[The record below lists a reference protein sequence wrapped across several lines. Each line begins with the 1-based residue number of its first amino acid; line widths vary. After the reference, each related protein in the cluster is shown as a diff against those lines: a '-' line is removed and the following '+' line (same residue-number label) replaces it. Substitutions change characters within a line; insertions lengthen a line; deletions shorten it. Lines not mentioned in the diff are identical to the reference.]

1 MTQITQTYAVV
12 FEQSPNNY
20 CAYVPDL
27 PGCVSTGDTREEIRA
42 MIREAITFH
51 IELMVEHGEPFP
63 EPRMSLAE
71 AAAYHRDAIAEY
83 DEETLA
89 MFAPPS
95 PDRPTTFAMVD
106 VAVSAP
112 HAARTG

>member
-1 MTQITQTYAVV
+1 MTQRKQTYAVV

-27 PGCVSTGDTREEIRA
+27 PGCVSTGKTLDEMRA
-42 MIREAITFH
+42 MIREAIAFH
-51 IELMVEHGEPFP
+51 IEGMVEHGEAFP

-71 AAAYHRDAIAEY
+71 AADYHRDAVAEY

-89 MFAPPS
+89 EFAGAG
-95 PDRPTTFAMVD
+95 PDLPTTFEMVD
-106 VAVSAP
+106 VEVSAP
-112 HAARTG
+112 QAARAS